1 MIYEKLYTWQ
11 KNLVDKYKDRES
23 FGLFLDM
30 GLWLGKTPIALG
42 FAEENNCTKILIIT
56 INAKAI
62 ESEKVKGSWLNWAS
76 QSKIKYNFHNKKF
89 FMAGKSIFVL

>member
-30 GLWLGKTPIALG
+30 GL
-42 FAEENNCTKILIIT
+42 
-56 INAKAI
+56 
-62 ESEKVKGSWLNWAS
+62 
-76 QSKIKYNFHNKKF
+76 
-89 FMAGKSIFVL
+89 

>member
-42 FAEENNCTKILIIT
+42 FAEENNCTKEAT
-56 INAKAI
+56 AN
-62 ESEKVKGSWLNWAS
+62 VKNIDPASLKLNE
-76 QSKIKYNFHNKKF
+76 
-89 FMAGKSIFVL
+89 